1 MAEPTV
7 FEMEIEGVVH
17 PIEDKEARAK
27 TLVPV
32 ISSDNEITA
41 LAPSD
46 GVGRGLA
53 DVGARNLI
61 QKMGGYS
68 TDEVDTGQVW
78 IDGRKVY
85 KRVINY
91 EETTIHGA
99 SGFGFALATDIR
111 TLVSHCLYKRDAGW
125 PVTLEDAAIPMQG
138 WLQTLEGYWYGESMY
153 VMPSGIFWNFHEGNV
168 GRLRVYGEIYYTK
181 LSE

>member
-17 PIEDKEARAK
+17 PVEDRTARAGV
-27 TLVPV
+27 LVPTL
-32 ISSDNEITA
+32 NTEGEITA
-41 LAPSD
+41 LKNSEN
-46 GVGRGLA
+46 VSHGLA
-53 DVGARNLI
+53 DTVARQELE
-61 QKMGGYS
+61 KLRDYS
-68 TDEVDTGQVW
+68 TTEQDTGRVW

-85 KRVINY
+85 KRVINH

-111 TLVSHCLYKRDAGW
+111 TLISHCLYKRDSGW
-125 PVTLEDAAIPMQG
+125 PVTMKDAAIPMQG

-153 VMPSGIFWNFHEGNV
+153 VMPSGVFWNYHEGNV

>member
-53 DVGARNLI
+53 DVGARALI

-85 KRVINY
+85 KRVINH
-91 EETTIHGA
+91 EETTIHGSA
-99 SGFGFALATDIR
+99 GFGIALATDIR
-111 TLVSHCLYKRDAGW
+111 TLVSHCLYRRDLGLPAGM
-125 PVTLEDAAIPMQG
+125 EGAAIPVQG
-138 WLQTLEGYWYGESMY
+138 AMNTLNAYWYAQTMY
-153 VMPSGIFWNFHEGNV
+153 VMPNGTLWYYTDGNV
-168 GRLRVYGEIYYTK
+168 GILRIYGEIYYTK